1 MLKRHLNLIKL
12 ICYFIIMPIVVW
24 SLTIGKSLNLWR
36 ECKKNKTALSELQL
50 SKNTEESN
58 KLDISAN
65 GSLLDSIAKD
75 KSIEIV
81 KYNRYIATSAE
92 DYALIVNVLV
102 VSGDYFNLLEAV
114 NLLEGTWIINSL
126 SFQTEMNY
134 KTRQTNLH
142 ATIVTQEIVKL

>member
-1 MLKRHLNLIKL
+1 MLKRHLNSIKL
-12 ICYFIIMPIVVW
+12 IGYFIVMPIVVW
-24 SLTIGKSLNLWR
+24 NLTIGKSLNLWS
-36 ECKKNKTALSELQL
+36 ECKKNKTALNELQL
-50 SKNTEESN
+50 SKNAEESN

-81 KYNRYIATSAE
+81 KYNRYISASA
-92 DYALIVNVLV
+92 DDFALIANVLV
-102 VSGDYFNLLEAV
+102 VSGNYFNLLEAV
-114 NLLEGTWIINSL
+114 NRLEGTWILNSL

-134 KTRQTNLH
+134 KTRQTSLQ